1 MAKDLEEQD
10 ELDTTEDEE
19 SADVVDAEEAEESA
33 DEAEERTSADEIEA
47 SGSDSDSDEEAD
59 AQGADDALPLPFDRG
74 LLVARVGN
82 LLRCREQSRTIEKL
96 RRRLDARIEDQLGE
110 LVRRGQLRQ
119 HLPQALLDG
128 ALHQV
133 DDADEE
139 QFDRR
144 WVTVVYVG
152 LTGLSDV
159 ADRVDP
165 RDLSVMINSAARELT
180 AEAVAHGGVGDQF
193 FGDTLLIMF
202 GAAEASKPEEQ
213 GISAIRA
220 AFAIRDR
227 ARAMAAHWHR
237 YGLPRELDVRVGI
250 DTGLGAVG
258 VIGSELTRRFTVLGP
273 VSHTAAYLHTLPSES
288 GVLASLAAFA
298 KFRRAVKA
306 KLRGTQPVAAL
317 HRNLEIYEIEG
328 LVDDD

>member
-1 MAKDLEEQD
+1 MTK
-10 ELDTTEDEE
+10 
-19 SADVVDAEEAEESA
+19 
-33 DEAEERTSADEIEA
+33 
-47 SGSDSDSDEEAD
+47 GSKTRNPQKPAM
-59 AQGADDALPLPFDRG
+59 
-74 LLVARVGN
+74 
-82 LLRCREQSRTIEKL
+82 TI
-96 RRRLDARIEDQLGE
+96 R
-110 LVRRGQLRQ
+110 
-119 HLPQALLDG
+119 DG
-128 ALHQV
+128 ALKATLWRREGESGPFYSV
-133 DDADEE
+133 SFSRSYKKAEGEYADSTSFSGAELLRP
-139 QFDRR
+139 FG
-144 WVTVVYVG
+144 VV
-152 LTGLSDV
+152 
-159 ADRVDP
+159 
-165 RDLSVMINSAARELT
+165 
-180 AEAVAHGGVGDQF
+180 DQF